1 MSDETVVYVDID
13 LEDLIPEF
21 MENRKN
27 DVTLINQ
34 HLQNGEI
41 EEIMRL
47 GHSMKGSGGGY
58 GFDKITEIGAAMEDA
73 AKVGNLEEIS
83 QANAELNNFLQKV
96 KIVWQEED

>member
-1 MSDETVVYVDID
+1 MSDDTVVYVDID
-13 LEDLIPEF
+13 LEELIPEF
-21 MENRKN
+21 MENRKD
-27 DVTLINQ
+27 DVTRINQ

-58 GFDKITEIGAAMEDA
+58 GFDKITEIGAVMEDA
-73 AKVGNLEEIS
+73 ANAGNLEEIS
-83 QANAELNNFLQKV
+83 RANAQLSVFLQNV